1 MRSFLFNKGIT
12 LKMATAVMV
21 LTLFLG
27 SAWAADKPE
36 IFVQIGHTSSINAIE
51 ISPDNKFI
59 LSGSDDNSI
68 KLWDAATG
76 RLIRTF
82 QDNEDIKFVA
92 FLPGERSFF
101 SFNWKGNVCIWETR
115 TSEKIREFSL
125 GEQSGAT
132 SSNSVSYDGA
142 VLRSIVGLKLY
153 NADISRGAIV
163 SSVERPKS
171 GAISAYLGFGFGFRN
186 VVSTDGRL
194 MLSSVRENASESIM
208 ESKDKTLMFWEIA
221 TGRILATLPGHSD
234 RIDVIALSSDNRLA
248 LSGSRDKTVRLWD
261 LRKGKLVTTFNGHQK
276 AIEALAF
283 SPDRKYVLSGSHDHT
298 MKLWDVEAEKEIRT
312 FAHDCPVTFVRFSPD
327 GLVAISGDDNGAIR
341 FWDTQT
347 GLEVKALKSHATK
360 SYAVALSP
368 GGNDMLTGSRDGQLR
383 RWDAASGKLL
393 KTISAHRDGI
403 SAVKFT
409 PDGKFALSTSYDRSV
424 KLWDL
429 NDGKL
434 QRTFS
439 GHPGQVYKAAISPDG
454 MHALTSGQDGDV
466 RLWNIRSGAAV
477 QAFTFSGLMESVGFT
492 TDSRHLL
499 VAHSQKNSGRTVKV
513 LTLDGREVKNYID
526 VGFDRYS
533 SDGRYFLAREYK
545 ESTTPQEQK
554 LFEPQAKEKKP
565 ISHNDRFNK
574 RTLVDIENGKVL
586 GSFGQSGAMVSL
598 STTAADKDI
607 VLSKNRYDRDIRLWN
622 ARSGR
627 EIRRFPV
634 KFGLL
639 SFDGKKVIAP
649 AGKTLQ
655 AFETSTGRVKGTFSG
670 SATGDISSIA
680 LSAGGGY
687 AVTGDNTGVV
697 QFWDIAAQS
706 LLKTI
711 QAETRDLIVAVAF
724 SPDNQYAASV
734 TRMGSAKIW
743 SLRDGNKVS
752 EFKTD
757 YVLVNYEEL
766 DAGDYV
772 DYGYGVLAFSKDSR
786 YLACGAKLWDAASGR
801 QALEFQTPSGP
812 GPWITFSPDGSYLLS
827 KNMIWDA
834 SSGRR
839 VKRMVSMPEGVKSFY
854 SPDGKFIYAADYEGV
869 FYVVDP
875 DTGKLIRK
883 FADHLS
889 AGSFEVSQD
898 KKTLIAE
905 DVNSN
910 GLTLWDLPS
919 GKKRATIEVNQRVG
933 AVLVSADARKAI
945 ANHWVS
951 VRQINLD
958 SGKELAQFISFMD
971 GEWIVITPEGYY
983 NASAGGD
990 KYLNVRMGNQA
1001 YSIENYREAFFRP
1014 DLVKVALSG
1023 GSLADFR
1030 KLSDVKEPP
1039 AVKIIDTPSAVNTD
1053 EVTVR
1058 LHLTEQGGG
1067 IGDIRLYL
1075 NGTAVVM
1082 DSRAVTLRA
1091 KTDQA
1096 MVKSYTLKLING
1108 RNIIKA
1114 VAFNGDNSMQSNEAT
1129 QEVTAA
1135 YAQAGKPSLT
1145 ALVIGINEFKNPK
1158 LKLQYSTA
1166 DADLFANTL
1175 KAVSEGLFDKVTIKK
1190 LTKPEETTSEAIIR
1204 EIKSFQSLRPD
1215 DLFVFYIASHGT
1227 VDEGEYFL
1235 ITSNVGSLRTEKL
1248 KTDAISQHMLK
1259 EAIANIPAT
1268 KKLIIIDT
1276 CNAGALGEAIQVAM
1290 LTRGMS
1296 EDTALKILSRAMGST
1311 ILSAST
1317 SMQEALEGYKGH
1329 GLFTYVLTEGLK
1341 GKADKGK
1348 TGYIKTTELADYVD
1362 TEVPI
1367 LAEKVFKRAQYPTIS
1382 ISGQAFPIGRVK

>member
-12 LKMATAVMV
+12 LKMTTAVMV

-59 LSGSDDNSI
+59 LSGSDDDSI
-68 KLWDAATG
+68 KLWNAATG

-82 QDNEDIKFVA
+82 QDNEDVKVVA
-92 FLPGERSFF
+92 FLPGGKSFF
-101 SFNWKGNVCIWETR
+101 SLNDKGNVCIWNIQTGER
-115 TSEKIREFSL
+115 IKEFAL
-125 GEQSGAT
+125 GEMSGARLQAASCHGT
-132 SSNSVSYDGA
+132 TLRA
-142 VLRSIVGLKLY
+142 VVGFRLY
-153 NADISRGAIV
+153 IADIETGKVNQII
-163 SSVERPKS
+163 ETPKS
-171 GAISAYLGFGFGFRN
+171 APVSGYLGFGFGFRQAIGD
-186 VVSTDGRL
+186 DGRR
-194 MLSSVRENASESIM
+194 MLSSVKEDPAESTM
-208 ESKDKTLMFWEIA
+208 TSKDKKMMFWDIA
-221 TGRILATLPGHSD
+221 TGRILATFTGHDD
-234 RIDVIALSSDNRLA
+234 RVDIVILSPDDRLA

-261 LRKGKLVTTFNGHQK
+261 LRRGKLVTTFNGHQK

-283 SPDRKYVLSGSHDHT
+283 SPDRKYVLSGSNDHT
-298 MKLWDVEAEKEIRT
+298 MKLWDVEAEKEIGT
-312 FAHDCPVTFVRFSPD
+312 FAHDCPVTYVRFSPD

-341 FWDTQT
+341 FWDTKT
-347 GLEVKALKSHATK
+347 GLEVKALKSHATS

-368 GGNDMLTGSRDGQLR
+368 NGNDMLTGSRDGQLR
-383 RWDAASGKLL
+383 RWDAASGTLL
-393 KTISAHRDGI
+393 KAISAHRDAI
-403 SAVKFT
+403 SAVTYT
-409 PDGKFALSTSYDRSV
+409 PDGKFAISTSYDKTL

-429 NDGKL
+429 TDGKL

-439 GHPGQVYKAAISPDG
+439 GHPGQVYKVAISPDG
-454 MHALTSGQDGDV
+454 LHALSSAQDGDV
-466 RLWNIRSGAAV
+466 RLWNIRSGAEIK
-477 QAFTFSGLMESVGFT
+477 AFKFAGSIQSIGFT
-492 TDSRHLL
+492 ADGQHLL
-499 VAHSQKNSGRTVKV
+499 IAHDQKKSGRTVKV
-513 LTLDGREVKNYID
+513 LAQDGREVKNYVD
-526 VGFDRYS
+526 VGFDRYAN
-533 SDGRYFLAREYK
+533 DGRYFLAREYK
-545 ESTTPQEQK
+545 ESTTPKEQK
-554 LFEPQAKEKKP
+554 LFEPQAKENKP
-565 ISHNDRFNK
+565 IHHNDRFNK
-574 RTLVDIENGKVL
+574 RTLVDIESGKVL
-586 GSFGQSGAMVSL
+586 GGFGQSGAMIFT
-598 STTAADKDI
+598 STTAANNDI
-607 VLSKNRYDRDIRLWN
+607 VLTKYRYDQDIRLWN
-622 ARSGR
+622 VRSGK

-639 SFDGKKVIAP
+639 SYDGTKVIAP
-649 AGKTLQ
+649 VGKTLQ
-655 AFETSTGRVKGTFSG
+655 TFDTGTGRALATFSG
-670 SATGDISSIA
+670 SATGDISSMA

-687 AVTGDNTGVV
+687 VVTGDNTGAV
-697 QFWDIAAQS
+697 QFWDVAGQS

-711 QAETRDLIVAVAF
+711 KAETSDLIVAVAF

-734 TRMGSAKIW
+734 TRLGSAKIW
-743 SLRDGNKVS
+743 GLRNGNKVS

-772 DYGYGVLAFSKDSR
+772 DYGYGVLAFSQDSR
-786 YLACGAKLWDAASGR
+786 HLACGFKLWDAASGR
-801 QALEFQTPSGP
+801 QALTYQTPGGP
-812 GPWITFSPDGSYLLS
+812 GPWITFSPDGTSLLS

-875 DTGKLIRK
+875 DTGRLIRK
-883 FADHLS
+883 FADYLS
-889 AGSFEVSQD
+889 PGSFEVSRD

-905 DVNSN
+905 DANSN

-919 GKKRATIEVNQRVG
+919 GKKRATIEVNQRTG
-933 AVLVSADARKAI
+933 TVLVSADARKAI

-951 VRQINLD
+951 VRHINLAD
-958 SGKELAQFISFMD
+958 GKELAQFISFMD

-983 NASAGGD
+983 NASPGGD
-990 KYLNVRMGNQA
+990 KHLNVRVGEQV
-1001 YSIENYREAFFRP
+1001 YGIENYREAFFRP

-1023 GSLADFR
+1023 GSLQDFR
-1030 KLSDVKEPP
+1030 KLADVKQPP

-1082 DSRAVTLRA
+1082 DSRSVTIRE
-1091 KTDQA
+1091 KTDKA
-1096 MVKSYTLKLING
+1096 IVKTYALKLANG
-1108 RNIIKA
+1108 KNIIRA

-1135 YAQAGKPSLT
+1135 YAQASKPSLT

-1166 DADLFANTL
+1166 DAELFANTL

-1248 KTDAISQHMLK
+1248 KTDAISQHRLK

-1276 CNAGALGEAIQVAM
+1276 
-1290 LTRGMS
+1290 
-1296 EDTALKILSRAMGST
+1296 
-1311 ILSAST
+1311 
-1317 SMQEALEGYKGH
+1317 
-1329 GLFTYVLTEGLK
+1329 
-1341 GKADKGK
+1341 
-1348 TGYIKTTELADYVD
+1348 
-1362 TEVPI
+1362 
-1367 LAEKVFKRAQYPTIS
+1367 
-1382 ISGQAFPIGRVK
+1382 